1 MPGVLHRARMR
12 GLSREWIVYLEHSFE
27 GCENGCMSIPSETL
41 AAIADVSVAFA
52 PPTVGALDD
61 GELLADLRVLSEMSR
76 RVDALTA
83 LYAHEV
89 SVRSRREL
97 GHDGL
102 AQRLG
107 VRTPE
112 RLVQRVTG
120 ATRGEARQL
129 LRVGEVTAPPSSA
142 SEPDL
147 PSWLGA
153 VGDAVRAGVLSIAG
167 ADAIRS
173 GIGTPC
179 EGVPAEALARAA
191 ARLVGLATSLT
202 VEQLAAEA
210 RHARDELDEAGIADR
225 AARMRQK
232 RFLHITLLPDGMT
245 RLAGLLDPESAAIV
259 TAAYDGATS
268 PRRGGPRFVDAE
280 AAAVADRIRDDERS
294 TEQLALDAFVEL
306 LRLGAAIDPGRV
318 LPARRP
324 EVTLHVTARD
334 LDRRAGA
341 ARFEG
346 QTSSVSIQAAQRRI
360 CDSGYTPILFDND
373 RRVLD
378 AGRSRRLFTT
388 RQRLALAARD
398 GGCAHPDCDRPPS
411 WCEAHHLLEWS
422 DGGAT
427 SIDNGVL
434 LCRHH
439 HLLVHDHGW
448 IIRRTPDGRW
458 AFAPP
463 APIARERTS
472 LESRVVTTPPDPRV
486 GT

>member
-1 MPGVLHRARMR
+1 
-12 GLSREWIVYLEHSFE
+12 
-27 GCENGCMSIPSETL
+27 MSIPTETL
-41 AAIADVSVAFA
+41 AAIADVSAAFA
-52 PPTVGALDD
+52 PPPVGGLDD

-76 RVDALTA
+76 RVNALTA

-89 SVRSRREL
+89 SLRSRREL
-97 GHDGL
+97 GHGGL

-120 ATRGEARQL
+120 ATKGEARQL
-129 LRVGEVTAPPSSA
+129 LRVGEVAAPPSAASA
-142 SEPDL
+142 PDL

-153 VGDAVRAGVLSIAG
+153 VGRAVRAGALSIAG
-167 ADAIRS
+167 ADAIRAGLGS
-173 GIGTPC
+173 PC
-179 EGVPAEALARAA
+179 EGVPADALARAA
-191 ARLVGLATSLT
+191 ARLVGLAASLT

-225 AARMRQK
+225 AARMRAT
-232 RFLHITLLPDGMT
+232 RFLHVTLLPDGMT
-245 RLAGLLDPESAAIV
+245 RLSGLLDPESAAIV
-259 TAAYDGATS
+259 TAAYDGVTS

-280 AAAVADRIRDDERS
+280 AAAVADRVLDDERS
-294 TEQLALDAFVEL
+294 TGQLALDAFVEL
-306 LRLGAAIDPGRV
+306 LRLGAAIEPGRI

-324 EVTLHVTARD
+324 EVTLHVTAED

-346 QTSSVSIQAAQRRI
+346 QTSPVSIATAQRHI
-360 CDSGYTPILFDND
+360 CESGYIPILFDGN

-378 AGRSRRLFTT
+378 VGRSRRLFTA

-398 GGCAHPDCDRPPS
+398 GGCVHPDCDRPPS
-411 WCEAHHLLEWS
+411 WCEAHHLREWA

-458 AFAPP
+458 ALTPP
-463 APIARERTS
+463 APVARERAHLRA
-472 LESRVVTTPPDPRV
+472 LERVP
-486 GT
+486 